1 MTDTSPSAQVVQL
14 KVQRA
19 MSGEQRLLMAFEMS
33 MFAHELAMARI
44 RSEHPDW
51 PEKQIAMELLRLAF
65 LPDPLPASLR

>member
-19 MSGEQRLLMAFEMS
+19 MSGEQRLLMAFEIS
-33 MFAHELAMARI
+33 MFARELAMARI

-51 PEKQIAMELLRLAF
+51 PEKTDCHGAF
-65 LPDPLPASLR
+65 TAGFFA